1 MRIAIVVN
9 GSRGDVQPMVA
20 LAQKLQE
27 HGHEAW
33 PWPPWPPWPP
43 WAPWAPWPPW
53 APWAPWAHGSNWEH
67 GNAMGM

>member
-27 HGHEAW
+27 HGHEAK
-33 PWPPWPPWPP
+33 PLG
-43 WAPWAPWPPW
+43 AI
-53 APWAPWAHGSNWEH
+53 GRY
-67 GNAMGM
+67 

>member
-33 PWPPWPPWPP
+33 PP
-43 WAPWAPWPPW
+43 WA
-53 APWAPWAHGSNWEH
+53 
-67 GNAMGM
+67 AMGTMVQPGMGTQG